1 MIDWISKKHREKK
14 RRETHE
20 CQLKKS
26 LAEKISQYEQSR
38 SISNDNSPE
47 DEFTEVFIDGKNLRV
62 AKEQITIKGDWA
74 ELFMC
79 ARSSWR
85 AMVRKESPQTIPLDI
100 SSRSERVSASPERWR
115 PRGRI
120 PPMRAK
126 FLVIAEWLVSKAR
139 AIALSDS
146 PCCQRSHISDF
157 SVAVYHLRFL
167 RDISNTSSFHLKIK
181 CCVDQLNLPPETD
194 TAERLFRE
202 HGRILLT
209 SVSYLPYPGLTSI
222 LIGYFIIRCRTI

>member
-1 MIDWISKKHREKK
+1 
-14 RRETHE
+14 
-20 CQLKKS
+20 
-26 LAEKISQYEQSR
+26 
-38 SISNDNSPE
+38 
-47 DEFTEVFIDGKNLRV
+47 V

-120 PPMRAK
+120 PPKRAK

-146 PCCQRSHISDF
+146 PHFGLFCCRIP
-157 SVAVYHLRFL
+157 
-167 RDISNTSSFHLKIK
+167 SSFSSWHFQHLIFSSKDK
-181 CCVDQLNLPPETD
+181 VLRRSVEPAARNGHCWKTVSWTREDFADVGL
-194 TAERLFRE
+194 LFALS
-202 HGRILLT
+202 GAN
-209 SVSYLPYPGLTSI
+209 
-222 LIGYFIIRCRTI
+222 